1 MGIWAGTAASQGP
14 SPSQSLGGA
23 VLMESGERDGGGEKP
38 QSWLYRWKGAR
49 ACGYYWEPAQM
60 RLQPPRGSAT
70 VLNLCT
76 PLLQVC

>member
-1 MGIWAGTAASQGP
+1 
-14 SPSQSLGGA
+14 
-23 VLMESGERDGGGEKP
+23 MESGERDGGGEKP